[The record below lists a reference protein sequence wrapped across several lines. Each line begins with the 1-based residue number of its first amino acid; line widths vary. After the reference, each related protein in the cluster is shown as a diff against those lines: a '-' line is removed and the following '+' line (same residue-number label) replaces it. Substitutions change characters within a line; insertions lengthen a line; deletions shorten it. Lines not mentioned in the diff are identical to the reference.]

1 MKKVA
6 SKATTK
12 EVAGMFD
19 SIAGKYD
26 FLNHFFSLGIDKLWR
41 RKLVKRLAKLNPIDV
56 LDVAT
61 GTGDQAIAIVK
72 AGIPRVTGIDISE
85 QMLAEGR
92 KKVAAKNL
100 TEKITLTYG
109 NCEELQLADGSFD
122 AVSVTFGVRNFEHLE
137 KGLAEMY
144 RVLRPGGQVFILE
157 FSIPKNAIIR
167 GLYRFYFFKVMPFVG
182 RLVSK
187 DKKAYTY
194 LPESVDPF
202 PKRESFLKTLSSLGF
217 VNTYR
222 ISLSFGIAELY
233 VGQR

>member
-1 MKKVA
+1 MA
-6 SKATTK
+6 SSKATTK

-41 RKLVKRLAKLNPIDV
+41 RKLVRRLGKAKPIDV

-72 AGIPRVTGIDISE
+72 AGIPNVIGVDISE
-85 QMLAEGR
+85 QMLVEGR

-100 TEKITLTYG
+100 TDKITLAYG
-109 NCEELQLADGSFD
+109 NCEELQFPDNSFD
-122 AVSVTFGVRNFEHLE
+122 AISVSFGARNFENLE

-144 RVLRPGGQVFILE
+144 RVLRPGGQVFILD
-157 FSIPKNAIIR
+157 FSMPKNMIVR
-167 GLYRFYFFKVMPFVG
+167 SLYRFYFFRVMPFVG

-187 DKKAYTY
+187 DKTAYTY
-194 LPESVDPF
+194 LPHSVDPF
-202 PKRESFLKTLSSLGF
+202 PKRESFLNTLQSLGF

>member
-1 MKKVA
+1 
-6 SKATTK
+6 
-12 EVAGMFD
+12 MFD

-41 RKLVKRLAKLNPIDV
+41 KKLVKRLVKTMPVDV

-61 GTGDQAIAIVK
+61 GTGDQAIAAAK
-72 AGIPRVTGIDISE
+72 AGVSNVIGIDISE

-92 KKVAAKNL
+92 KKVVARKLADR
-100 TEKITLTYG
+100 ITFEYG
-109 NCEELQLADGSFD
+109 NCEDLQFADSSFD

-137 KGLAEMY
+137 KGLAEIY
-144 RVLRPGGQVFILE
+144 RVLRPGGQAFILE
-157 FSIPKNAIIR
+157 FSMPKNLIVR
-167 GLYRFYFFKVMPFVG
+167 GLYRFYFFRVMPFIG
-182 RLVSK
+182 RLISK
-187 DKKAYTY
+187 DKHAYTY
-194 LPESVDPF
+194 LPTSVDPF
-202 PKRESFLKTLSSLGF
+202 PKREFFLKSLHSLGF